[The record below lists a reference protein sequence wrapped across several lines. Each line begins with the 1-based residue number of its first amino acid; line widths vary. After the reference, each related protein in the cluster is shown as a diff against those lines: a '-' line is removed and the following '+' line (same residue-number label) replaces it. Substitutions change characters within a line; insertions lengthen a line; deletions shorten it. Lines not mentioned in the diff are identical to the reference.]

1 MSNQASNRELNRL
14 MRNMEVDEQRAIA
27 MALPTNILFE
37 EVQQRLS
44 FYEEQN
50 KQLKKI
56 AKTERTYEAVEKIN
70 AERERATKFESFEL
84 DGLGES
90 KRSV

>member
-1 MSNQASNRELNRL
+1 MSNANGRELNKL

-37 EVQQRLS
+37 EVQQRLN

-50 KQLKKI
+50 RALRKI
-56 AKTERTYEAVEKIN
+56 AKTERTYETVEKIN
-70 AERERATKFESFEL
+70 AQRERTVDFESLEL
-84 DGLGES
+84 DGLGEG